1 MSLKEDIILSLE
13 YNQSCDYNKSEK
25 NILINEVN
33 QDIVLNA
40 LYTDKNALDN

>member
-33 QDIVLNA
+33 QDINISINIII
-40 LYTDKNALDN
+40 TKS